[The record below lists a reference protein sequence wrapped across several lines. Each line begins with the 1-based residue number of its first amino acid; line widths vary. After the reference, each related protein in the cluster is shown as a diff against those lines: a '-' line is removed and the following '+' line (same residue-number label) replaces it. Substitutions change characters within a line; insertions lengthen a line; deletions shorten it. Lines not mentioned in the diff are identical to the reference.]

1 METAA
6 TAIEQRPLGETSGL
20 TVPAVGMGTWKTL
33 DVRGRRAEH
42 QAHEIVREALDAGAR
57 FLDSSPMY
65 GAAER
70 VLGEGLGERRAE
82 ALVATKVW
90 TSSDDEAERQ
100 VERALGWY
108 GGRVDLYQV
117 HNLVSWPERL
127 AMLER
132 ERDRGAVV
140 AIGAT
145 HYSPSAF
152 GELARVMRTGRIAAI
167 QIPYNPHERDAEREI
182 LPLADELGLGV
193 VVMRPL
199 GAGRLVRRPPDGAQ
213 LEPLRAFGV
222 ETWAQALLKWVLSD
236 PRCHVAI
243 PATSRPGRMRENAAA
258 GAPPW
263 FDDEAR
269 ALVARLA
276 A

>member
-1 METAA
+1 MSTAA
-6 TAIEQRPLGETSGL
+6 TIEERPLGETSGL
-20 TVPAVGMGTWKTL
+20 TVPVVGMGTWQTL
-33 DVRGRRAEH
+33 DVRGAAAERRA
-42 QAHEIVREALDAGAR
+42 HEVVGAALDAGAR

-65 GAAER
+65 GEAER
-70 VLGEGLGERRAE
+70 VLGGALGDRREE
-82 ALVATKVW
+82 AIVATKVW
-90 TSSDDEAERQ
+90 TPDDAEAERQ
-100 VERALGWY
+100 VQRALGWY

-117 HNLVSWPERL
+117 HNLVAWRRRL
-127 AMLER
+127 TLLER
-132 ERDRGAVV
+132 ERDRGTVV

-152 GELARVMRTGRIAAI
+152 GELAEVMRTGRISAI
-167 QIPYNPHERDAEREI
+167 QIPYNPHERDVEREI
-182 LPLADELGLGV
+182 LPLAEELGLGV

-199 GAGRLVRRPPDGAQ
+199 GGGRLVARAPDAAD

-263 FDDEAR
+263 FDEEAR

-276 A
+276 G

>member
-1 METAA
+1 MELR
-6 TAIEQRPLGETSGL
+6 ELGGGGPRVS
-20 TVPAVGMGTWKTL
+20 VVGMGTWQTL
-33 DVRGRRAEH
+33 DTPQGRDDVVA
-42 QAHEIVREALDAGAR
+42 AALDAGST
-57 FLDSSPMY
+57 FVDSSPMY
-65 GAAER
+65 GEAER
-70 VLGEGLGERRAE
+70 TLAQGLGDRRDE
-82 ALVATKVW
+82 AFVATKLW
-90 TSSDDEAERQ
+90 TGDDAEAQRQ
-100 VERALGWY
+100 AERALDWY

-117 HNLVSWPERL
+117 HNLVQTPKRLDLLERL
-127 AMLER
+127 QLE
-132 ERDRGAVV
+132 GSVG

-152 GELARVMRTGRIAAI
+152 GELENVMRGGRISAI
-167 QIPYNPHERDAEREI
+167 QIPYNPHEREVEREI
-182 LPLADELGLGV
+182 LPLAEELGLGV

-199 GAGRLVRRPPDGAQ
+199 GGGGGLVTRPPRDGD

-243 PATSRPGRMRENAAA
+243 PATARPGRMRQNAAA

-269 ALVARLA
+269 AHVARLA
-276 A
+276 GAG